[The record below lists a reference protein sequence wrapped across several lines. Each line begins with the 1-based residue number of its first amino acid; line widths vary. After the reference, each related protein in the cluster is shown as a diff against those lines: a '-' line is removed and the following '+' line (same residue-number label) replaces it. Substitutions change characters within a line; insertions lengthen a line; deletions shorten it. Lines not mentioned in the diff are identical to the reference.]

1 MIRNLFLINLAELD
15 ALPRYERWYWRIH
28 APQAQRMLGPWL
40 RRYESFRSLPPPP
53 EAEQI
58 GYYNYRMSDL
68 WFDRLE
74 PMGSPAGLIWLP
86 DQARQSGLDSL
97 DDAYGLGWAG
107 LPGGAHPPLQLFL
120 PAIPENDF
128 KGKFETFEHTSYVRW
143 IVAHKAPD
151 RSDLEAAEDWF
162 VNVHGPEAST
172 CEELLR
178 FFSCSSLAVPADVQA
193 ERSPDSSAAPPAWR
207 YSEYWFETMSDW
219 RRFFGRTNL
228 TPPPG
233 SEGDVLPFWLPYRDF
248 VSTFCLERPDWT
260 LVDIRP
266 LP

>member
-1 MIRNLFLINLAELD
+1 MIRNLFMINLVDID
-15 ALPRYERWYWRIH
+15 ALPRYERWYWRVH

-40 RRYESFRSLPPPP
+40 RRYESYRALPPPA

-58 GYYNYRMSDL
+58 GYYNFRMSDL

-86 DQARQSGLDSL
+86 DQAKQSGLDNI
-97 DDAYGLGWAG
+97 DDAYGTGWAG
-107 LPGGAHPPLQLFL
+107 VPGGAHPPLQLFL
-120 PAIPENDF
+120 PAIPVNDF
-128 KGKFETFEHTSYVRW
+128 KGQHETFEHTAYVRW
-143 IVAHKAPD
+143 VVAHKFPD
-151 RSDLEAAEDWF
+151 QASAQAGEDWF
-162 VNVHGPEAST
+162 INVHGPEAAA

-178 FFSCSSLAVPADVQA
+178 FFSSPTLELPDEVQR
-193 ERSPDSSAAPPAWR
+193 ERSPGNSTPPPVWR
-207 YSEYWFETMSDW
+207 LSEYWFETMAEW
-219 RRFFGRTNL
+219 RKFFNRTNL

-233 SEGDVLPFWLPYRDF
+233 SVSDRPPFFVPYADF